1 MNKKAIGFTVLELII
16 TLALT
21 TMIMGV
27 AYTFFFTNSKTLSTT
42 EINTMLQ
49 TEAENIEKSLL
60 NLGTE
65 AKKIIQVN
73 GVVASDVS
81 NQYSALPTDS
91 DENEN
96 YKKPIT
102 NLVLEYDN
110 EDKVNIDLNSGVL
123 TISIID
129 KSGKLVQSENV
140 LSDNVKEIKIRPL
153 DIRMVANKGQTEMET
168 TRLEKAPGL
177 EFDIS
182 LAKKKGYS
190 DVKYDTTVLVKFRN
204 R

>member
-1 MNKKAIGFTVLELII
+1 MNKKARGFTVLELII
-16 TLALT
+16 TLAIT

-27 AYTFFFTNSKTLSTT
+27 VYTFFFTNSKALSTT
-42 EINTMLQ
+42 EIKTMLQ
-49 TEAENIEKSLL
+49 TEAETIEKLLL

-65 AKKIIQVN
+65 AKKIVQVN
-73 GVVASDVS
+73 GIVASDVN

-102 NLVLEYDN
+102 SLVLEYDN
-110 EDKVNIDLNSGVL
+110 EDKLNMNLNNGIL
-123 TISIID
+123 TMSIID
-129 KSGKLVQSENV
+129 KSENIVKAEIV
-140 LSDNVKEIKIRPL
+140 LSNNVEEIKIRPL
-153 DIRMVANKGQTEMET
+153 DVRMVVNKGQIEMEN

-190 DVKYDTTVLVKFRN
+190 DVKYNTTVLVKFRN
-204 R
+204 S

>member
-1 MNKKAIGFTVLELII
+1 MNKKASGFTVLELII

>member
-110 EDKVNIDLNSGVL
+110 EDKINIDLNSGVL

-129 KSGKLVQSENV
+129 KSGKVVQSENV

>member
-1 MNKKAIGFTVLELII
+1 MNKKASGFTVLELII

-110 EDKVNIDLNSGVL
+110 EDKINIDLNSGVL

-129 KSGKLVQSENV
+129 KSGKVVQSENV

>member
-1 MNKKAIGFTVLELII
+1 MNKKASGFTVLELII

-81 NQYSALPTDS
+81 NQYSELPTDY

-110 EDKVNIDLNSGVL
+110 EDKLIINLTGGAL

-129 KSGKLVQSENV
+129 KSGNMVQEENV
-140 LSDNVKEIKIRPL
+140 LSNNVQEIKIRPL
-153 DIRMVANKGQTEMET
+153 DVRMVANKGQTEMEIIG
-168 TRLEKAPGL
+168 LEKSPGL

-204 R
+204 N